1 MFKPVSNKVAFPKM
15 EEEILAFWEKDE
27 TFKKSLAKNEGKER
41 YKFYDG
47 PPFATGLPHYGHL
60 LAGTIKDI
68 VPRYQTMRG
77 KYVERRFGWD
87 THGLPIEAL
96 AQEALGVSGAPEI
109 KNLGVDKFNEQCR
122 SMVLKY
128 VGEWRKTVTRMG
140 RWVDFDNDYKT
151 MNPEFME
158 TIWWVFKQL
167 WDQGRVYKS
176 HRIMPYSWKLSTPL
190 SNFEAGSNY
199 KDVQDPTV
207 TVRVKVK
214 SLTVEPFNGLTVN
227 GQEPSNDIYLL
238 IWTTTPW
245 TLPEN
250 LAICAGADID
260 YVAVRDLTD
269 AERPIYV
276 MAKARLSTIFK
287 KAEQYEIVAEFKGSA
302 LKGWEYEPMF
312 PYFADK
318 KSEGA
323 FVVLNDDYVT
333 TDDGTG
339 LVHIAPAYG
348 EDDFRV
354 CKANGITA
362 FADPLDDACA
372 FTAAIPEYAGR
383 FCKDCDKDIIKRLK
397 TEGKLVHQATIVHS
411 YPFCDRTDT
420 PLIYRA
426 IDAWYVRVEDLHD
439 QLAANNATVHW
450 TPEYVGDKRFGNW
463 LKDARDWN
471 ISRNR
476 FWGSCIPVWVEDKE
490 PGDTTPPDM
499 ICVGSVK
506 ELEELSGVK
515 VTDLHKH
522 FVDKVVIKRD
532 GKTYHR
538 TPEVLDCWFESGS
551 MPYAQ
556 QHYMGAAKGSDLGRG
571 AGTPESPSVASF
583 FPADFIAEG
592 LDQTRGWFYTLML
605 LGTMLFGK
613 SPYKNVVVNGLV
625 LAEDGKKMSKRL
637 KNYPDP
643 TKMLDTYGADAIRL
657 YMIYSPVV
665 RAENLKFSENG
676 VKQLMRDLLIP
687 WWNAYSFFVTY
698 ANVDG
703 FNEQEVTYPDS
714 ENVLDHWIVSSM
726 ETLIADV
733 TAAMDDYDLQRSIR
747 PFVKFIED
755 LTNWYIR
762 RSRRRFWKST
772 NDGDKLSAYRTL
784 RYVLVQLAKVAAPFT
799 PFIAEEIYRNLKGA
813 SDPDSVHLC
822 DFPTANAAARDTA
835 LEARM
840 AAVQTVV
847 ELGRRLRADND
858 LKVRQ
863 PLSAIRIAG
872 ADVKGLEDL
881 ITDELNVKAVN
892 YVADEQELCNVSFK
906 ANFKTLG
913 KKCGPKMKAVAAAIA
928 GSKIEGLGAKVV
940 EIEGI
945 EIEPEDVIVTR
956 SPKEGLVV
964 ASEGTAVVA
973 LETSLTPAL
982 VAEGLAR
989 EFVSHVQSM
998 RKEAD
1003 FEVTQR
1009 INITVQCDDEM
1020 RDALTAHAAYV
1031 KGETLALALDFAD
1044 ANTDEINGVPPVALT
1059 GHETRI
1065 DVKKV
1070 NK

>member
-1 MFKPVSNKVAFPKM
+1 MFKPVSNKVQFPQM
-15 EEEILAFWEKDE
+15 EEGVLKYWAEGDVFR
-27 TFKKSLAKNEGKER
+27 KSLERNRGKER
-41 YKFYDG
+41 YTFYDG

-96 AQEALGVSGAPEI
+96 AQEALGIAGAPEI
-109 KNLGVDKFNEQCR
+109 KALGVDKFNEQCR
-122 SMVLKY
+122 SMVLRY

-151 MNPEFME
+151 MEPGFME
-158 TIWWVFKQL
+158 SVWWVFKQL
-167 WDQGRVYKS
+167 WDQGRVYRS

-207 TVRVKVK
+207 TVRVKVID
-214 SLTVEPFNGLTVN
+214 
-227 GQEPSNDIYLL
+227 GQGTLEKLGVLEKLDDAPLYLL

-250 LAICAGADID
+250 LAICAGASID

-269 AERPIYV
+269 DARPIYV
-276 MAKARLSTIFK
+276 MAKARLPHIFK
-287 KAEQYEIVAEFKGSA
+287 KPEQYEIVAEFKGSA
-302 LKGWEYEPMF
+302 LKGVQYEPMF
-312 PYFADK
+312 PYFADQK
-318 KSEGA
+318 AAGA
-323 FVVLNDDYVT
+323 FQVLNDDYVT
-333 TDDGTG
+333 TDDGVG

-354 CKANGITA
+354 CKEAGITA

-372 FTAAIPEYAGR
+372 FTDAVPEYAGR

-397 TEGKLVHQATIVHS
+397 AEGKLVHQATIVHS

-426 IDAWYVRVEDLHD
+426 IDAWYVRVEDLHER
-439 QLAANNATVHW
+439 LAKNNATVHW
-450 TPEYVGDKRFGNW
+450 TPDYVGEKRFGNW
-463 LKDARDWN
+463 LEEARDWN

-476 FWGSCIPVWVEDKE
+476 FWGSCIPVWINDDD
-490 PGDTTPPDM
+490 PSDM
-499 ICVGSVK
+499 ICVGSVA
-506 ELEELSGVK
+506 ELEALSGEK

-522 FVDKVVIKRD
+522 FIDKIVIKKD

-556 QHYMGAAKGSDLGRG
+556 QHYMGEAVGGASPDGR
-571 AGTPESPSVASF
+571 SLIDQF

-592 LDQTRGWFYTLML
+592 LDQTRGWFYTLMV
-605 LGTMLFGK
+605 LGTCLFDK
-613 SPYKNVVVNGLV
+613 SPYRNVIVNGLV

-676 VKQLMRDLLIP
+676 VKQLMRDILIP
-687 WWNAYSFFVTY
+687 LWNAYSFFVTY

-703 FNEQEVTYPDS
+703 FDEREVQMS
-714 ENVLDHWIVSSM
+714 ELCSDNVLDRWIISSM

-733 TAAMDDYDLQRSIR
+733 TAAMDAYDLQRSVR

-762 RSRRRFWKST
+762 RSRRRFWKSQ
-772 NDGDKLSAYRTL
+772 NDGDKLCAYRTL

-799 PFIAEEIYRNLKGA
+799 PFIAEEIYRNLKGEG
-813 SDPDSVHLC
+813 DPESVHLC
-822 DFPTANAAARDTA
+822 DFPTANAAARDLD
-835 LEARM
+835 LERRM
-840 AAVQTVV
+840 ADVQAVV

-863 PLSAIRIAG
+863 PLSVLKVAG
-872 ADVKGLEDL
+872 GDVKGLESL
-881 ITDELNVKAVN
+881 IEDELNVKAVQF
-892 YVADEQELCNVSFK
+892 VADETELCDVSYK

-928 GSKIEGLGAKVV
+928 AMGGSRSCATAWPFTV
-940 EIEGI
+940 EDI
-945 EIEPEDVIVTR
+945 EITQDDVLVTR
-956 SPKEGLVV
+956 TPKAGMVV
-964 ASEGTAVVA
+964 ASEGAVVVG
-973 LETSLTPAL
+973 LETALTPEL
-982 VAEGLAR
+982 VAEGRAR
-989 EFVSHVQSM
+989 ELVSHVQAK
-998 RKEAD
+998 RKELD
-1003 FEVTQR
+1003 LDVTQR
-1009 INITVQCDDEM
+1009 ITLRLALAPEQAAELEPY
-1020 RDALTAHAAYV
+1020 RDYIAA
-1031 KGETLALALDFAD
+1031 ETLATTIANDLADGGDEVDLNGYAARFAIE
-1044 ANTDEINGVPPVALT
+1044 A
-1059 GHETRI
+1059 
-1065 DVKKV
+1065 
-1070 NK
+1070 

>member
-1 MFKPVSNKVAFPKM
+1 MFKSVSNKIAFPKM
-15 EEEILAFWEKDE
+15 EEEILSYWEKDG
-27 TFKKSLAKNEGKER
+27 TFKKSLAKNEGKSQYR
-41 YKFYDG
+41 FYDG

-60 LAGTIKDI
+60 LAGIIKDI

-96 AQEALGVSGAPEI
+96 AQEALGVAGAPEI
-109 KNLGVDKFNEQCR
+109 KALGVDKFNEQCR

-128 VGEWRKTVTRMG
+128 VNEWEKTVTRMG
-140 RWVDFDNDYKT
+140 RWVDFKNDYKT

-167 WDQGRVYKS
+167 WNQGRVYKS

-190 SNFEAGSNY
+190 SNFEAGNNY

-207 TVRVKVK
+207 TVRTKALAATSETMK
-214 SLTVEPFNGLTVN
+214 SLLSSEKTV
-227 GQEPSNDIYLL
+227 YLL
-238 IWTTTPW
+238 VWTTTPW

-250 LAICAGADID
+250 LMICAGAAID

-269 AERPIYV
+269 EAKSVYI
-276 MAKARLSTIFK
+276 MAKARLEHIFK
-287 KAEQYEIVAEFKGSA
+287 KEGDREIVAEFKGSE
-302 LKGWEYEPMF
+302 LKGVEYEPIF

-318 KSEGA
+318 KAEGA
-323 FVVLNDDYVT
+323 FRVTNDDYVT
-333 TDDGTG
+333 TDDGVG

-354 CKANGITA
+354 CKEAGMTA
-362 FADPLDDACA
+362 FVDPLDDACA
-372 FTAAIPEYAGR
+372 FTDAIPELKGR
-383 FCKDCDKDIIKRLK
+383 FCKDCDKDLIKWLK

-426 IDAWYVRVEDLHD
+426 IDAWYVRVEDLHER
-439 QLAANNATVHW
+439 LAKNNAPVHW
-450 TPEYVGDKRFGNW
+450 TPDYVGEKRFGNW
-463 LKDARDWN
+463 LEEARDWN

-476 FWGSCIPVWVEDKE
+476 FWGSCIPVWINDEDPE
-490 PGDTTPPDM
+490 DM
-499 ICVGSVK
+499 ICVGSIK
-506 ELEELSGVK
+506 ELEELSGEK

-522 FVDKVVIKRD
+522 FVDKIVIKKD

-556 QHYMGAAKGSDLGRG
+556 QHYMGEQ
-571 AGTPESPSVASF
+571 GTGKSIDEF

-592 LDQTRGWFYTLML
+592 LDQTRGWFYTLMV
-605 LGTMLFGK
+605 LGTCLFDK
-613 SPYKNVVVNGLV
+613 SPYKNVIVNGLI

-643 TKMLDTYGADAIRL
+643 NLMLNTYGADAIRL

-665 RAENLKFSENG
+665 KAESLKFSENG

-703 FNEQEVTYPDS
+703 FNDEEVAFPES
-714 ENVLDHWIVSSM
+714 ENVLDRWIVSSM
-726 ETLIADV
+726 ETLIAEV
-733 TAAMDDYDLQRSIR
+733 TDAMDNYDLQKSVR
-747 PFVKFIED
+747 PFVKFVED

-784 RYVLVQLAKVAAPFT
+784 RYVLVQLSKVAAPFT
-799 PFIAEEIYRNLKGA
+799 PFIAEEIYRNLKGK

-822 DFPTANAAARDTA
+822 DFPTANAAARDLD
-835 LEARM
+835 LERRM
-840 AAVQTVV
+840 ADVQAAV

-863 PLSAIRIAG
+863 PLSALKLAG
-872 ADVKGLEDL
+872 GDVAGLESL
-881 ITDELNVKAVN
+881 IEDELNVKKVEF
-892 YVADEQELCNVSFK
+892 VADETELCNVSYK

-928 GSKIEGLGAKVV
+928 GMGNGELGTYPPSEASAEGGSMRGGNGWTRV
-940 EIEGI
+940 IEGI
-945 EIEPEDVIVTR
+945 EITADDVLVTR

-964 ASEGTAVVA
+964 ASEGSVVVG
-973 LETSLTPAL
+973 LETALTPEL

-1009 INITVQCDDEM
+1009 IALTVEADDEM
-1020 RDALTAHAAYV
+1020 RSALEAHAQYV
-1031 KGETLALALDFAD
+1031 KGETLALSLEFAACD
-1044 ANTDEINGVPPVALT
+1044 ADEVSLNSHSTKI
-1059 GHETRI
+1059 
-1065 DVKKV
+1065 KV
-1070 NK
+1070 EKA